1 MRNDTLGNQYALTVL
16 TPILPGAEGELRA
29 YLEGLSPQSSPLS
42 RLPRTHFGRWVIVT
56 NFVPGLGERHP
67 DELGCPYL
75 LFSATL
81 DGDVF
86 SYLDEL
92 CEELAEEAE
101 HIWGV
106 CVGAPHPTRGPALK
120 DYLLHNQIH
129 TGLFF
134 SAYPN
139 ATVTDVRHALEARN
153 RAVALAI
160 KAQGMDPATLQRTF
174 REDFSV

>member
-1 MRNDTLGNQYALTVL
+1 MRNNTLGNQYALTVL
-16 TPILPGAEGELRA
+16 TPILPGAEGELRT
-29 YLEGLSPQSSPLS
+29 YLEGLSPQNSPLT
-42 RLPRTHFGRWVIVT
+42 RLRRTHFGRWVVVDD
-56 NFVPGLGERHP
+56 FVPDPSEPHP
-67 DELGCPYL
+67 DELGCQYL

-92 CEELAEEAE
+92 CEELVDEAE

-106 CVGAPHPTRGPALK
+106 CIGAPHPTLGPALK
-120 DYLLHNQIH
+120 AYLLHNQIH

-153 RAVALAI
+153 RAVAFAVE
-160 KAQGMDPATLQRTF
+160 AQGMEPAALQQAF
-174 REDFSV
+174 RAEFGV

>member
-1 MRNDTLGNQYALTVL
+1 MTSNTLGNQYALTVV
-16 TPILPGAEGELRA
+16 TPILPGAERELRT
-29 YLEGLSPQSSPLS
+29 YLEGLSPQNSPLT
-42 RLPRTHFGRWVIVT
+42 RLRRTHFGRWVIVED
-56 NFVPGLGERHP
+56 FVADPSESDP
-67 DELGCPYL
+67 DELGCQYL

-92 CEELAEEAE
+92 CEELADEAE

-106 CVGAPHPTRGPALK
+106 CIGAPHPTRGPALK
-120 DYLLHNQIH
+120 AYLLHNQID

-139 ATVTDVRHALEARN
+139 ATVTDVRYALEARS
-153 RAVALAI
+153 RAVAFALE
-160 KAQGMDPATLQRTF
+160 AQGMEPAALQQAF
-174 REDFSV
+174 REEFGV